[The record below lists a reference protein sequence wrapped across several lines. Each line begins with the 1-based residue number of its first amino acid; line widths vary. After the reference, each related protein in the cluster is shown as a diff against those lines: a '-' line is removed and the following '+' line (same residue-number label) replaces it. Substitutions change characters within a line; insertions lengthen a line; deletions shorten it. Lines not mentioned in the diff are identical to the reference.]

1 MRNNILSV
9 ETSAI
14 INSMS
19 DGAHTMKRLG
29 ISLTLFLLSLP
40 AFAQYN
46 YQHYIVGT
54 RVSPRAVADD
64 VLANDL
70 PPRVWR
76 NRTTPFH
83 SFRSV
88 DAFEADLTWDEA
100 QALKKRPD
108 VAYVEMDQPVHM
120 LADSVTPGTE
130 TTPYGI
136 TMVNAP
142 QVWAVTKGKSV
153 GSGTPI
159 HVAIIDTGISYAD
172 SELAPAYKGG
182 FNELTG
188 TTDPLDDNGHGTH
201 VAGTIAAAMNGEG
214 VVGVAPDV
222 DIYSVKVL
230 DACGSGQTTTIL
242 RGIDWIMAKK
252 AEIGGNWI
260 MSLSLG
266 SDGASAAEA
275 SAFQNAY
282 NAGIL
287 TFAAAG
293 NGYPDSVG
301 LSYPA
306 AYSTV
311 VSVGAIDSTETVAS
325 FSQRGPDLKVVAPGV
340 SVLSTFVD
348 VSELDNVADSTGISV
363 DAHKIGAFDTS
374 GNALNCSSLATAT
387 GNIVNCGSGNRG
399 EFPASVNG
407 NIALIQRGGTSTVTG
422 STLTFAEKAQNAKAA
437 GAVAAIIYN
446 NRATDNPTDPPGWG
460 IQGVT
465 STSIPRTVVGV
476 TQADGQKLLTA
487 AGTST
492 VRYVT
497 NNDTLGYTNLSG
509 TSMATPHAAGVGAL
523 VWAVAPGATN
533 QQIMQALQD
542 NAHDL
547 GDPGRD
553 DTYGAGLVDAFA
565 TAKALNPAAFGNGT
579 QPPPPQTPSGRRS
592 LHRGNG

>member
-1 MRNNILSV
+1 
-9 ETSAI
+9 
-14 INSMS
+14 
-19 DGAHTMKRLG
+19 MKRLG

-40 AFAQYN
+40 AFAQSN

-54 RVSPRAVADD
+54 RVSPRVVAAD

-70 PPRVWR
+70 PERPWR
-76 NRTTPFH
+76 SRSHELH

-88 DAFEADLTWDEA
+88 DAFEVDMTWDEA
-100 QALKKRPD
+100 QAMKKRPD
-108 VAYVEMDQPVHM
+108 VAYVEMDKPVHM

-136 TMVNAP
+136 AMVNAP
-142 QVWAVTKGKSV
+142 QVWPVTQGKAVGN
-153 GSGTPI
+153 GTPI
-159 HVAIIDTGISYAD
+159 HVAIIDTGISYSD
-172 SELAPAYKGG
+172 TELAPAYRGG
-182 FNELTG
+182 FNELNLTP
-188 TTDPLDDNGHGTH
+188 DPLDDNGHGTH
-201 VAGTIAAAMNGEG
+201 VAGTIAAAMNGDG
-214 VVGVAPDV
+214 VVGVAPNV

-230 DACGSGQTTTIL
+230 DACGSGSLSQIL
-242 RGIDWIMAKK
+242 RGVDWVMQKK
-252 AEIGGNWI
+252 SEIGGNWI

-266 SDGASAAEA
+266 SDGASTSEA
-275 SAFQNAY
+275 SSFQNAY

-293 NGYPDSVG
+293 NGYPDSAG

-311 VSVGAIDSTETVAS
+311 VSVGAIDSTGTIAS

-348 VSELDNVADSTGISV
+348 VAELDNVADSSGISV
-363 DAHKIGAFDTS
+363 DAHKIGAFDAG
-374 GNALNCSSLATAT
+374 GNPLNCTSLSTAI
-387 GNIVNCGSGNRG
+387 GNIVNCGSGNKS

-437 GAVAAIIYN
+437 GAVAAIVYN

-460 IQGVT
+460 INGVP
-465 STSIPRTVVGV
+465 STSIPKTVVGV
-476 TQADGQKLLTA
+476 TQVDGQKLLTA

-492 VRYVT
+492 VKFVT
-497 NNDTLGYTNLSG
+497 NNNTLGYALLNG
-509 TSMATPHAAGVGAL
+509 TSMATPHASGVGAL
-523 VWAVAPGATN
+523 VWAVAPGMTN
-533 QQIMQALQD
+533 QQIMQAIED

-553 DTYGAGLVDAFA
+553 DTYGAGLVDAYA

-579 QPPPPQTPSGRRS
+579 QPPPPATPSGRRG
-592 LHRGNG
+592 LRRGNG

>member
-1 MRNNILSV
+1 MRNNILIV
-9 ETSAI
+9 GTSAI

-40 AFAQYN
+40 LFAQSN

-54 RVSPRAVADD
+54 RVSPRAVAAD

-70 PPRVWR
+70 PERPWR
-76 NRTTPFH
+76 SHERELH

-108 VAYVEMDQPVHM
+108 IAYVEMDQPVHM
-120 LADSVTPGTE
+120 LADSVTPGSE

-136 TMVNAP
+136 AMVNAP
-142 QVWAVTKGKSV
+142 QVWPVTKGKSV
-153 GSGTPI
+153 GSSTPI
-159 HVAIIDTGISYAD
+159 HVAIIDTGISYTD
-172 SELAPAYKGG
+172 TELAPAYKGG
-182 FNELTG
+182 FNEITG

-201 VAGTIAAAMNGEG
+201 VAGTIAAAMNGDG
-214 VVGVAPDV
+214 VVGVAPAV

-230 DACGSGQTTTIL
+230 DACGSGSVTQIL
-242 RGIDWIMAKK
+242 RGVDWVIAKK

-266 SDGASAAEA
+266 SDSASTSEAA
-275 SAFQNAY
+275 SFQNAF

-306 AYSTV
+306 AYSSV
-311 VSVGAIDSTETVAS
+311 VSVGAIDSTGTVAS
-325 FSQRGPDLKVVAPGV
+325 FSQRGADLKVVAPGV
-340 SVLSTFVD
+340 SVLSTYANIA
-348 VSELDNVADSTGISV
+348 ELDNVADSSGISV
-363 DAHKIGAFDTS
+363 DAHKIGASDTS
-374 GNALNCSSLATAT
+374 GNPLNCTSLTTAI
-387 GNIVNCGSGNRG
+387 GNIVNCGSGNKSD
-399 EFPASVNG
+399 FPASVNG
-407 NIALIQRGGTSTVTG
+407 NIALIQRGGTSNVTG

-437 GAVAAIIYN
+437 GAVGAVIYN

-465 STSIPRTVVGV
+465 ASSIPRTVVGV

-492 VRYVT
+492 VRFVT
-497 NNDTLGYTNLSG
+497 NTDSLGYALLNG

-553 DTYGAGLVDAFA
+553 DTYGAGLVDAYA
-565 TAKALNPAAFGNGT
+565 TAKALNPAAFGNGS
-579 QPPPPQTPSGRRS
+579 QPPPPQPPSGRRG
-592 LHRGNG
+592 LRRGNG

>member
-1 MRNNILSV
+1 
-9 ETSAI
+9 
-14 INSMS
+14 
-19 DGAHTMKRLG
+19 MKRLG

-40 AFAQYN
+40 AFAQST

-54 RVSPRAVADD
+54 RVSPREVAAD

-70 PPRVWR
+70 PERPWR
-76 NRTTPFH
+76 SHVRELH

-88 DAFEADLTWDEA
+88 DAFEADMTWDEA

-108 VAYVEMDQPVHM
+108 IAYVEMDQERHA
-120 LADSVTPGTE
+120 LADSVTPGSE

-136 TMVNAP
+136 SMVNAP
-142 QVWAVTKGKSV
+142 QVWPVTKGKSA
-153 GSGTPI
+153 GSGTPT
-159 HVAIIDTGISYAD
+159 HVAIIDTGISYTD
-172 SELAPAYKGG
+172 TELAAAYKGG
-182 FNELTG
+182 YNEINLTP
-188 TTDPLDDNGHGTH
+188 DPLDDNGHGTH
-201 VAGTIAAAMNGEG
+201 VAGTIAAAMNNDG

-222 DIYSVKVL
+222 DLYSVKVL
-230 DACGSGQTTTIL
+230 DACGSGSVSQIL
-242 RGIDWIMAKK
+242 RGVDWVIAKK

-266 SDGASAAEA
+266 SDGASTSEA
-275 SAFQNAY
+275 TSFQSAY

-311 VSVGAIDSTETVAS
+311 MSVGAIDSTGTVAS
-325 FSQRGPDLKVVAPGV
+325 FSQRGADLKVVAPGV
-340 SVLSTFVD
+340 SVLSTYAD
-348 VSELDNVADSTGISV
+348 VAELDNVADSSGISV
-363 DAHKIGAFDTS
+363 DAHKIGASDLS
-374 GNALNCSSLATAT
+374 GNTLNCASLPTAVGT
-387 GNIVNCGSGNRG
+387 VVNCGSGNKS
-399 EFPASVNG
+399 EFPVSVNG

-437 GAVAAIIYN
+437 GAVAAVIYN
-446 NRATDNPTDPPGWG
+446 NRATDNPTDAPGWG

-476 TQADGQKLLTA
+476 TQTDGQKLLTA
-487 AGTST
+487 AGVTT
-492 VRYVT
+492 VKFLH
-497 NNDTLGYTNLSG
+497 NNNNLGYALLNG
-509 TSMATPHAAGVGAL
+509 TSMATPHASGVGAL

-533 QQIMQALQD
+533 QQIMQAMQD

-565 TAKALNPAAFGNGT
+565 TAKALNPAAFGNGS
-579 QPPPPQTPSGRRS
+579 QPPPPPSPSGRRG
-592 LHRGNG
+592 LRRGNG